1 LDADRQSRRQ
11 ISRQGQGDLLAA
23 LLVLW
28 KASASSANA
37 AQWGAGLVHAV
48 IGALFVYM
56 LTAARRS
63 VR

>member
-1 LDADRQSRRQ
+1 M
-11 ISRQGQGDLLAA
+11 AA